1 METWYQTQLDDLQ
14 GLITKI
20 RSDLTSLQRKCVVA
34 LVTTDVHARDIVEDL
49 KNKGVNRVD
58 DFNWMQQLRY
68 YWESVGA
75 DSASHLELRVDGV
88 DVAVRASTRLVPR
101 RRRRG
106 LPDTAQRRGH

>member
-75 DSASHLELRVDGV
+75 DSASELQLRVDGV
-88 DVAVRASTRLVPR
+88 DVAARESTRR
-101 RRRRG
+101 STQAAAR
-106 LPDTAQRRGH
+106 TA

>member
-1 METWYQTQLDDLQ
+1 METWYETQLDDLQ

-49 KNKGVNRVD
+49 KNKGVCRVD

-75 DSASHLELRVDGV
+75 DSASVTQHWAKLNFASMAPMRLSDTVTP
-88 DVAVRASTRLVPR
+88 STRLPERLHVV
-101 RRRRG
+101 
-106 LPDTAQRRGH
+106 

>member
-49 KNKGVNRVD
+49 KNKGVSRVD

-75 DSASHLELRVDGV
+75 DSASELQGRVDGV
-88 DVAVRASTRLVPR
+88 FMIARASTGLVPR
-101 RRRRG
+101 RRWRG
-106 LPDTAQRRGH
+106 LFN